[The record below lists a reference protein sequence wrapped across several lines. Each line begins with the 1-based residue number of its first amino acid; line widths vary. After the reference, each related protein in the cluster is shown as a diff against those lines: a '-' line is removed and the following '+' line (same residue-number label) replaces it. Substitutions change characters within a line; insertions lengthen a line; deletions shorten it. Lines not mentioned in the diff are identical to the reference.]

1 MADSDKPESL
11 LVADIGSVITKVG
24 LVDRVGGEYRFLCSG
39 ASPTTADPPIAD
51 VLVGVRRAIQQIQA
65 LTGRIC
71 LTDEGQLLTLERQ
84 NGQGVDAFAA
94 TTSAPRPLRVAI
106 VGLSRAVSVASA
118 ALAVHNTYAN
128 VEATLALDETGGR
141 WLRTV
146 AGKDGEKESG
156 PKPTQDP
163 AVIAAEALARANP
176 EVIVLVGGIDGGAT
190 TALYEIANLVAS
202 IAASME
208 EGTQPVVIFAGNR
221 DARSEIAARIGQVA
235 PLRAVDNVHPAL
247 DRENPGALQ
256 RELESL
262 YQERK
267 IARLAGIGGLTNWTA
282 EPVLPSARGFEN
294 VIRFLSRR
302 FDMGVLGADVGS
314 TSTVIAVAR
323 GNSFTRLVRS
333 DLGIGCSLE
342 QVIAQ
347 SGIQAL
353 LDWLPAET
361 TPDDALAQYLHAAV
375 HPASFPMTRE
385 DARLQQA
392 AVRQALAIA
401 ARDQNLQL
409 DSLDLILLTGGAFA
423 HNSDYGSLALLGLDA
438 LQPRGVFT
446 LAVDSLGLAPAFGV
460 LAALNPEAAA
470 SVIERDAFVT
480 LGTVIAPTSTNRDGE
495 TDLRILVQ
503 PSGSGPITV
512 EVEHGSLEVIP
523 LAPGQKASLQ
533 IHASS
538 GVDLGPKRRGTFK
551 ADVEGGAIGLIIDA
565 RGRPITLPPDGDSRR
580 EKIQQWFWDVGS

>member
-1 MADSDKPESL
+1 MPDSDKPESL

-24 LVDRVGGEYRFLCSG
+24 LVDRVGGTYRFICSG
-39 ASPTTADPPIAD
+39 ASPTTADPPTAD

-94 TTSAPRPLRVAI
+94 TTSAPHPLRVAI

-128 VEATLALDETGGR
+128 LEATLALDETGGR
-141 WLRTV
+141 WLRSK
-146 AGKDGEKESG
+146 AGQNGESEPVKKSA
-156 PKPTQDP
+156 QDP
-163 AVIAAEALARANP
+163 AVVAAEALARANP

-221 DARSEIAARIGQVA
+221 DARLEIAARIGQVA
-235 PLRAVDNVHPAL
+235 PLRVVDNVHPAL
-247 DRENPGALQ
+247 NRENPIALQ
-256 RELESL
+256 RELETL

-267 IARLAGIGGLTNWTA
+267 IARLAGIGGLTSWTT
-282 EPVLPSARGFEN
+282 EPVQPSAHGFEN

-314 TSTVIAVAR
+314 TSTVIALAR

-347 SGIQAL
+347 SGMQAL
-353 LDWLPAET
+353 LDWLPMET
-361 TPDDALAQYLHAAV
+361 SPEDAMAWYLDAAV
-375 HPASFPMTRE
+375 HPATFPMTRG

-392 AVRQALAIA
+392 AVRQALMIA
-401 ARDQNLQL
+401 SRDQHLQL
-409 DSLDLILLTGGAFA
+409 DSVDLILLTGGALA
-423 HNSDYGSLALLGLDA
+423 HNSDYGALALLALDA

-446 LAVDSLGLAPAFGV
+446 LAVDSLGLASAFGV

-480 LGTVIAPTSTNRDGE
+480 LGTVIAPTSTNREGQ
-495 TDLRILVQ
+495 TDLHIQVQ
-503 PSGSGPITV
+503 PSGSGPINV
-512 EVEHGSLEVIP
+512 EVEHGSLEVVP
-523 LAPGQKASLQ
+523 LAPGQKATLQ
-533 IHASS
+533 VNASA
-538 GVDLGPKRRGTFK
+538 GVDLGPGRRGVFK
-551 ADVEGGAIGLIIDA
+551 AEVEGGAVGLIIDA
-565 RGRPITLPPDGDSRR
+565 RGRPITPPSAGENRH

>member
-1 MADSDKPESL
+1 MPDSDKPESL

-24 LVDRVGGEYRFLCSG
+24 LVDRVGGAYRFICSG
-39 ASPTTADPPIAD
+39 ASPTTADPPTAD

-71 LTDEGQLLTLERQ
+71 LTDDGQLLTLERQ

-94 TTSAPRPLRVAI
+94 TTSAPHPLRVAI

-128 VEATLALDETGGR
+128 LEATLALDETGGR
-141 WLRTV
+141 WLRAK
-146 AGKDGEKESG
+146 AGQNGENEPVK
-156 PKPTQDP
+156 KPAQDP
-163 AVIAAEALARANP
+163 AVVAAEALARANP

-202 IAASME
+202 ITASME

-221 DARSEIAARIGQVA
+221 DARLEIAARIGQVA
-235 PLRAVDNVHPAL
+235 PLRVVDNVHPAL
-247 DRENPGALQ
+247 NRENPAALQ
-256 RELESL
+256 RELETL

-282 EPVLPSARGFEN
+282 EPVLPSAHGFGN

-314 TSTVIAVAR
+314 TSTVIAMAR

-333 DLGIGCSLE
+333 DLGIGRSLE

-347 SGIQAL
+347 SGMQAL
-353 LDWLPAET
+353 LDWLPMET
-361 TPDDALAQYLHAAV
+361 SLEEAMARYLDAAV
-375 HPASFPMTRE
+375 HPATCPMTRE

-392 AVRQALAIA
+392 AVRQALTIA
-401 ARDQNLQL
+401 SRDQHLQL
-409 DSLDLILLTGGAFA
+409 DSVDLILLTGGALA
-423 HNSDYGSLALLGLDA
+423 HNSDYGALALLALDA

-446 LAVDSLGLAPAFGV
+446 LAVDSLGLASAFGV

-480 LGTVIAPTSTNRDGE
+480 LGTVIAPTSTNREGQ
-495 TDLRILVQ
+495 TDLHIQIQ
-503 PSGSGPITV
+503 PSGSGTIDV
-512 EVEHGSLEVIP
+512 EVEHGSLEVVP

-533 IHASS
+533 LHAAA
-538 GVDLGPKRRGTFK
+538 GVDLGPGRRGVFK
-551 ADVEGGAIGLIIDA
+551 AEVEGGAVGLIIDA
-565 RGRPITLPPDGDSRR
+565 RGRPITSLSAGENRH
-580 EKIQQWFWDVGS
+580 EKVQQWFWDVGS

>member
-1 MADSDKPESL
+1 MPDSDKPESL

-24 LVDRVGGEYRFLCSG
+24 LVDRVGGAYRFICSG
-39 ASPTTADPPIAD
+39 TSPTTADPPTAD

-71 LTDEGQLLTLERQ
+71 LTDDGQLLTLERQ

-94 TTSAPRPLRVAI
+94 TTSAPHPLRVAI

-128 VEATLALDETGGR
+128 LEATLALDETGGR
-141 WLRTV
+141 WLRAK
-146 AGKDGEKESG
+146 AGQNGENEPVK
-156 PKPTQDP
+156 KPAQDP
-163 AVIAAEALARANP
+163 AVVAAEALARANP
-176 EVIVLVGGIDGGAT
+176 EVVVLVGGIDGGAT

-202 IAASME
+202 ITASME

-221 DARSEIAARIGQVA
+221 DARLEIAARIGQVA
-235 PLRAVDNVHPAL
+235 PLRVVDNVHPAL
-247 DRENPGALQ
+247 NRENPAALQ
-256 RELESL
+256 RELETL

-267 IARLAGIGGLTNWTA
+267 IARLAGIGGLTSWTA
-282 EPVLPSARGFEN
+282 EPVLPSAHGFGN

-314 TSTVIAVAR
+314 TSTVIAMAR

-333 DLGIGCSLE
+333 DLGIGRSLD

-347 SGIQAL
+347 SGMQAL
-353 LDWLPAET
+353 LDWLPMET
-361 TPDDALAQYLHAAV
+361 SLEEGMARYLDAAV
-375 HPASFPMTRE
+375 HPATCPMTRE
-385 DARLQQA
+385 DARLQQSA
-392 AVRQALAIA
+392 ARQALTIA
-401 ARDQNLQL
+401 SRDQHLQM
-409 DSLDLILLTGGAFA
+409 DSIDLILLTGGALA
-423 HNSDYGSLALLGLDA
+423 HNSDYGALALLGLDA

-446 LAVDSLGLAPAFGV
+446 LAVDSLGLASAFGV

-480 LGTVIAPTSTNRDGE
+480 LGTVIAPTSTNREGQ
-495 TDLRILVQ
+495 TDLHIQVQ
-503 PSGSGPITV
+503 PSGSGTIDV
-512 EVEHGSLEVIP
+512 EVEHGSLEVVP

-533 IHASS
+533 VHASA
-538 GVDLGPKRRGTFK
+538 GVNLGPGRRGVFK
-551 ADVEGGAIGLIIDA
+551 AEVEGGVVGLIIDA
-565 RGRPITLPPDGDSRR
+565 RGRPITPPSTGENRH